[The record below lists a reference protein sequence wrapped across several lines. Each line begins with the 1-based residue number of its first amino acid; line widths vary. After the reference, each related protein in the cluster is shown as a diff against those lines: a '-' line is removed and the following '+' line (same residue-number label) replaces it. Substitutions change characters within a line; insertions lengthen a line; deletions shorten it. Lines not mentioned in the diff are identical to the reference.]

1 MAFIKYLVPA
11 LAAGSAVLA
20 SSSDSCDG
28 SKKAVNIQSQGDA
41 DALASCTTVK
51 GDITISKEVQS
62 GLIFNGIEQITGS
75 LTAVNAANVTSIS
88 APLLAAIGD
97 VFELSG
103 ILQLTSLSMP
113 SLTDVG
119 SINFIALPLLQSL
132 DFTKGVSKVDT
143 DVSIQNTGLY
153 TLTGIAL
160 KSVRNF
166 DLTSNTALASVNVA
180 NIKNVTGLLT
190 FAANSPSLKVD
201 LPNLVGAQN
210 MTIHNTSS
218 LLVPS
223 LAELTGQLGL
233 FGNSFTSFSAPN
245 LTQTGDLVFD
255 DNASMTNISLPLL
268 TKISGGFQIAR
279 NDDLKAIDGVPKLQT
294 IIGALDWTGNFN
306 NVSLPSLKEI
316 QGGFNMQ
323 STGHVPCSTFDNL
336 KGGVIR
342 GSYKCS
348 SESTNPTTI
357 GGSSG
362 SNSTS
367 TGSGSASATSS
378 SAAMAD
384 LGHIPVTGLTA
395 VVGALLSLLM

>member
-1 MAFIKYLVPA
+1 MTFIKYIVPV

-20 SSSDSCDG
+20 SSDPCDG
-28 SKKAVNIQSQGDA
+28 SKNAINIQSQGDA

-51 GDITISKEVQS
+51 GDIVISKEVQS
-62 GLIFNGIEQITGS
+62 GLTFNGIEQITGS
-75 LTAVNAANVTSIS
+75 LTAVGAANVTSLS
-88 APLLAAIGD
+88 APLLASIGD
-97 VFELSG
+97 AFELNG
-103 ILQLTSLSMP
+103 ILQLTALSMP
-113 SLTDVG
+113 TLTDVG
-119 SINFIALPLLQSL
+119 SINFIALPKLQSL

-143 DVSIQNTGLY
+143 DVSIQNTGLF
-153 TLTGIAL
+153 TLSGIAL

-166 DLTSNTALASVNVA
+166 DLTSNNDLATVNVA

-190 FAANSPSLKVD
+190 FAANSPKLNIEFA
-201 LPNLVGAQN
+201 NLVGAQN
-210 MTIHNTSS
+210 MTVHNASQ

-223 LAELTGQLGL
+223 LALLTGQLGL
-233 FGNSFTSFSAPN
+233 FGNSFSSFSAPN

-255 DNASMTNISLPLL
+255 DNGSMTNISLPQL
-268 TKISGGFQIAR
+268 TKINGGFQIAR
-279 NDDLKAIDGVPKLQT
+279 NDALKAIDGVPKLQS

-316 QGGFNMQ
+316 EGGFNMQ

-348 SESTNPTTI
+348 SESSNPTTI

-367 TGSGSASATSS
+367 TGSSGAAATSS

-384 LGHIPVTGLTA
+384 LGQIPVTGLTA